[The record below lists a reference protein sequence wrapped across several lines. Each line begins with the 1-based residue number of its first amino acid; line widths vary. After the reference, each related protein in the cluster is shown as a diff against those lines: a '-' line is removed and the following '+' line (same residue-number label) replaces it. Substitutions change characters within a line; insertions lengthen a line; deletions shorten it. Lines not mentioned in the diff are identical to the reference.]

1 MTDLCAC
8 LVNDGEGVLG
18 PGAAVPDVRQPHT
31 LPHNSHHIQ
40 LQLIFLLSS
49 LRNLANDQSISVVD
63 PKSDAFFTP
72 GSGIVFFRFPD
83 PNLNF

>member
-1 MTDLCAC
+1 MLPKLHQNTKVPKCTSNSCSIIVQYGIEQVVCDLGAC

-40 LQLIFLLSS
+40 PQVIFFYL
-49 LRNLANDQSISVVD
+49 
-63 PKSDAFFTP
+63 
-72 GSGIVFFRFPD
+72 
-83 PNLNF
+83 